1 MAIEVLRD
9 AFVSIN
15 SVDLSDHVS
24 SVTVNLSYEGQDA
37 TVMGDTARRR
47 ISGGIQEATVEI
59 EFRQD
64 FASSKVDATLN
75 GLLGVQTALRIRK
88 SKTDAISA
96 TNPEFQL
103 NGTMFEYAPI
113 TGGVGEVHN
122 VSVTFQISDGAAVV
136 RDTTP

>member
-15 SVDLSDHVS
+15 AVDLSDHVS
-24 SVTVNLSYEGQDA
+24 SVKMNMSYDAQEA

-47 ISGGIQEATVEI
+47 LSGGIMEAGVEI

-75 GLLGVQTALRIRK
+75 GLLGVQTAIKVRK

-96 TNPEFQL
+96 TNPEFQF
-103 NGTMFEYAPI
+103 NGIMFEYSPVG
-113 TGGVGEVHN
+113 GGVGEVHN
-122 VSVTFQISDGAAVV
+122 TSVKFDVSDGAAVV
-136 RDTTP
+136 RDVTP